1 MPEDSAAAAAAG
13 AIASAAAASAIA
25 LVVAAV
31 SEASAAAAADP
42 PLRWNE
48 RARRARPSA
57 RVQLFAQCGAMK
69 AVVDWLHMRFG
80 VDLDAES
87 HEASKGCRE
96 KARPLA
102 AGFLMRLGI
111 PVACLYGPAI
121 RPGFQEE
128 IGMAQQNQPNQPNQP
143 NRDQQNRDQ
152 QKQQDQ
158 GRSEAN
164 RQQDDM
170 QRKSNEQ
177 NQDKS
182 KSEKQRQ

>member
-1 MPEDSAAAAAAG
+1 MTASFTVVSRTTSA
-13 AIASAAAASAIA
+13 SRHRRK
-25 LVVAAV
+25 
-31 SEASAAAAADP
+31 
-42 PLRWNE
+42 PLLQGGLLLKTGH
-48 RARRARPSA
+48 SDC
-57 RVQLFAQCGAMK
+57 L
-69 AVVDWLHMRFG
+69 
-80 VDLDAES
+80 
-87 HEASKGCRE
+87 
-96 KARPLA
+96 PLWSGNP
-102 AGFLMRLGI
+102 AGF
-111 PVACLYGPAI
+111 
-121 RPGFQEE
+121 PGGN
-128 IGMAQQNQPNQPNQP
+128 GMAQQNQPNQPNQP